1 MEFVMTKKSL
11 LIIFSFLLIMA
22 LLTILAMSWGNR
34 FDWPD
39 NVHVNY
45 GFPLTWSTQTLSTI
59 IGPVNLWTVDVT
71 ALILNLTIWFTI
83 MLITTTILLYLLNK
97 KPSDKEKE

>member
-1 MEFVMTKKSL
+1 MTKKSL

-39 NVHVNY
+39 NVHINY

-59 IGPVNLWTVDVT
+59 IGPVNLWTVDIT

-97 KPSDKEKE
+97 NPSDKEKE

>member
-1 MEFVMTKKSL
+1 MTKKSS
-11 LIIFSFLLIMA
+11 LILFSFLLIMA

-39 NVHVNY
+39 NVHIDY

-59 IGPVNLWTVDVT
+59 LGPVNLWTVDVT
-71 ALILNLTIWFTI
+71 ALILNLTIWLTI
-83 MLITTTILLYLLNK
+83 TLITTTILLYLLNK
-97 KPSDKEKE
+97 KPSAKEKE

>member
-1 MEFVMTKKSL
+1 MTKKSL
-11 LIIFSFLLIMA
+11 LILFSFLLIIA
-22 LLTILAMSWGNR
+22 LLIILAISWGNR

-39 NVHVNY
+39 NVHIDY

-71 ALILNLTIWFTI
+71 ALILNLTIWLTI

-97 KPSDKEKE
+97 KPSAKEKE

>member
-1 MEFVMTKKSL
+1 M
-11 LIIFSFLLIMA
+11 MA

-39 NVHVNY
+39 NVHINY

-59 IGPVNLWTVDVT
+59 IGPVNLWTVDIT

-97 KPSDKEKE
+97 NPSDKEKE

>member
-1 MEFVMTKKSL
+1 MTKKSL

-39 NVHVNY
+39 NVHINY

-97 KPSDKEKE
+97 NPSDKEKE

>member
-1 MEFVMTKKSL
+1 MTKKSL
-11 LIIFSFLLIMA
+11 LILFSFLLIMA

-39 NVHVNY
+39 NVHIDY

-59 IGPVNLWTVDVT
+59 IGPVNLWTVDIA
-71 ALILNLTIWFTI
+71 ALILNLTIWLTI
-83 MLITTTILLYLLNK
+83 TLITTTILLYLLNK
-97 KPSDKEKE
+97 KSSAKEKE

>member
-1 MEFVMTKKSL
+1 MTKKSL
-11 LIIFSFLLIMA
+11 LILFSFLLIMT

-39 NVHVNY
+39 NVHIDY

-59 IGPVNLWTVDVT
+59 IGPVNLWTVDIA
-71 ALILNLTIWFTI
+71 ALILNLTIWLTI
-83 MLITTTILLYLLNK
+83 TLITTTILLYLLNK
-97 KPSDKEKE
+97 KSSAKEKE

>member
-1 MEFVMTKKSL
+1 M
-11 LIIFSFLLIMA
+11 MA

-39 NVHVNY
+39 NVHINY

-97 KPSDKEKE
+97 KPSDNEKE

>member
-1 MEFVMTKKSL
+1 MTKKSS
-11 LIIFSFLLIMA
+11 LILFSFLLIMA

-39 NVHVNY
+39 NVHIDY

-59 IGPVNLWTVDVT
+59 LGPVNLWTVDVT
-71 ALILNLTIWFTI
+71 ALILNLTIWLTI

-97 KPSDKEKE
+97 KPSAKEKE

>member
-1 MEFVMTKKSL
+1 MTKKSL

>member
-1 MEFVMTKKSL
+1 MTKKSL

-39 NVHVNY
+39 NVHIDY

-97 KPSDKEKE
+97 NPSDKEKE

>member
-1 MEFVMTKKSL
+1 MTKKSL

-59 IGPVNLWTVDVT
+59 IGPVNLWTVDIT

-97 KPSDKEKE
+97 NPSDKEKE